1 MKLVFR
7 ITLVSLIVSCLA
19 LVALPRQAAAH
30 PLGNFTVNQY
40 SALTVG
46 EGRVDVLYVVD
57 MAEIPAFQELGT
69 IRPDHGTD
77 LTPAERDGYVSRKSA
92 ELAKGLS
99 LSVDGRAAQLSVSKS
114 ALTFPPGAGGLPT
127 LRFEM
132 YLTAQLD
139 TAQRGSLEYKVDNFK
154 ERIGWREIIAV
165 PAGGTSFES
174 ASVPATDR
182 SNALRTDSSDLISNP
197 PAVTSASLVFV
208 PGAAGAGP
216 GKGG

>member
-1 MKLVFR
+1 MRPLFR
-7 ITLVSLIVSCLA
+7 AALAALIVAALA
-19 LVALPRQAAAH
+19 LVAMPRQASAH
-30 PLGNFTVNQY
+30 PMGNFTINQY

-46 EGRVDVLYVVD
+46 ADRVEVLYVVD

-132 YLTAQLD
+132 YLTAQL
-139 TAQRGSLEYKVDNFK
+139 
-154 ERIGWREIIAV
+154 
-165 PAGGTSFES
+165 
-174 ASVPATDR
+174 
-182 SNALRTDSSDLISNP
+182 
-197 PAVTSASLVFV
+197 
-208 PGAAGAGP
+208 
-216 GKGG
+216 